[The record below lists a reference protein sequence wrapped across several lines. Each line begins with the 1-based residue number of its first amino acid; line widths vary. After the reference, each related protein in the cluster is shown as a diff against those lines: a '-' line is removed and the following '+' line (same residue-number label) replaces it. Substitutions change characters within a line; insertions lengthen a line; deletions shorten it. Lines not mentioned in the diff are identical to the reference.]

1 MLCLLSVGT
10 GGDWGE
16 GLVVS
21 GLVGGELVDRAPS
34 PTWEECSFEMRVVAA
49 VEGAI
54 WASLLGV
61 TDSPWLAS
69 GSAIR
74 GSSIPSRLGFI
85 SSSWCSISSWCSAL
99 GTWTKMSS
107 VVGIGSASSIGP
119 IWLSSKGGWGAARF
133 GPTSVP
139 DILGACVK
147 VERFKTAVRKGKWK
161 KVGSTSLFSA
171 EEGKET
177 LFLLARLVLTNALSS
192 KSLHSVRFPINPLQ
206 LPLSE
211 SWLERLYF
219 LFRYFFHRGSLGGL
233 RVLIWVLSGLL
244 WVRFRQCKKPSPP
257 WLSPFDYNPFSSY
270 IFLSYWF
277 GLER

>member
-1 MLCLLSVGT
+1 MFLQEIKTGRQAKARDSMPEGGPRDLTLSESLASKLLDIECTLEEDWTDVEDPDKLGESTPCWMDIWDWRWCQQLAKKVYVKLEGVLRDKWSTSGNALLSVGT

-16 GLVVS
+16 VLVVS
-21 GLVGGELVDRAPS
+21 GLVGGELVDRTPS

-54 WASLLGV
+54 WASLLGL

-74 GSSIPSRLGFI
+74 GPSIPFRLGFI

-107 VVGIGSASSIGP
+107 VVGIWSASSIGP

-139 DILGACVK
+139 DVLGACVK
-147 VERFKTAVRKGKWK
+147 VE
-161 KVGSTSLFSA
+161 
-171 EEGKET
+171 
-177 LFLLARLVLTNALSS
+177 
-192 KSLHSVRFPINPLQ
+192 I
-206 LPLSE
+206 
-211 SWLERLYF
+211 
-219 LFRYFFHRGSLGGL
+219 
-233 RVLIWVLSGLL
+233 
-244 WVRFRQCKKPSPP
+244 
-257 WLSPFDYNPFSSY
+257 
-270 IFLSYWF
+270 
-277 GLER
+277 